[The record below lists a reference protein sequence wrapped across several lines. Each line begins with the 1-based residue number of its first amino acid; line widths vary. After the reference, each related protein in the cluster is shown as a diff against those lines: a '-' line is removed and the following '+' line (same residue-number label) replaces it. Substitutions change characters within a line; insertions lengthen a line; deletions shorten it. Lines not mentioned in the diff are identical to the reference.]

1 MNNTKHINKIEYHY
15 TVIEIAGIVIKICTD
30 LPQIKSFYQ
39 KFESNKRPVL
49 SINVTE
55 KDIEEENRKHNFWT
69 YECQR
74 KIITQKELDIET
86 VFIDNGNKR
95 SIENTVMC
103 RKIAEELLNLNV
115 FLMHGAA
122 ISLDNNTII
131 FTAPSGIGKTT
142 HIQKWLDHFPDAFV
156 VNGDKPFIKIS
167 HDNLSPPLACGSPW
181 AGKENKYTNTMVP
194 IKAIVCMERSEEN
207 HITEITFA
215 QAFPFLLQ
223 QSYRPGD
230 KDKMRKTLRLL
241 QSLNG
246 KVKFYRFKCNNFK
259 DDCFE
264 VAYNALVR
272 NMD

>member
-156 VNGDKPFIKIS
+156 VNGDKPFIRIS

-181 AGKENKYTNTMVP
+181 AGKRKQIYQHHGSYKSDRLYGAVRRESYYRNHVCTGIPVSPSAELSSRRQRQDEEDTK
-194 IKAIVCMERSEEN
+194 IV
-207 HITEITFA
+207 TE
-215 QAFPFLLQ
+215 
-223 QSYRPGD
+223 
-230 KDKMRKTLRLL
+230 
-241 QSLNG
+241 
-246 KVKFYRFKCNNFK
+246 FKW
-259 DDCFE
+259 
-264 VAYNALVR
+264 
-272 NMD
+272 

>member
-122 ISLDNNTII
+122 ISLDNDTFI

-156 VNGDKPFIKIS
+156 VNGDKPFIRIS
-167 HDNLSPPLACGSPW
+167 HDNLSPPLACGSPCLYG
-181 AGKENKYTNTMVP
+181 AVRRESYYRNHVCTGIPVSPSAELSSRRQRQDEEDTK
-194 IKAIVCMERSEEN
+194 IV
-207 HITEITFA
+207 TE
-215 QAFPFLLQ
+215 
-223 QSYRPGD
+223 
-230 KDKMRKTLRLL
+230 
-241 QSLNG
+241 
-246 KVKFYRFKCNNFK
+246 FKW
-259 DDCFE
+259 
-264 VAYNALVR
+264 
-272 NMD
+272 